1 MVLNQKQ
8 GSEKCNKGPT
18 MRRPGGLQEDIW
30 THFGVILASRS
41 TEKPEKERSRKTC
54 FSGEGQYVCPGAMS
68 PSKSAGMSGHAGP
81 MEPFGEEN

>member
-30 THFGVILASRS
+30 IRFGIILASSS
-41 TEKPEKERSRKTC
+41 TEKLEEERSRKTC
-54 FSGEGQYVCPGAMS
+54 FSGEGQNVRPGAVT
-68 PSKSAGMSGHAGP
+68 PSESAVKGR
-81 MEPFGEEN
+81 